1 MPETFVIVGAGLA
14 GAKAAETLRAEG
26 FEGRVILIGAEE
38 HLPYERPPL
47 SKNLLLG
54 DADPF
59 LHDAGWYAGQRI
71 ELRLGE
77 RVTDLDVAGK
87 RVHGIGYDKL
97 LLATGSRPRRLP
109 DTGGALYLRTYDDAR
124 RLKQVLDGAGRLTI
138 IGSGWI
144 GLEVAAAARSRGAA
158 VTVITPDTVPLQ
170 RVLGT
175 KVGAVFADLHRAHGV
190 DFRFGA
196 GVQAVEGSTVRL
208 NDGST
213 VAGDHVLVA
222 IGAEP
227 NVELAEQA
235 GLSVSNGVLVDAEHR
250 TSDSA
255 VWAAGDIAN
264 VDHPRYGTRIRVEHW
279 GNALES
285 GPAAARSML
294 GRGSPWTRVPYF
306 FTDQYD
312 LGMEYAGTLEP
323 GADLVIRGDLAKR
336 ECVVFWVL
344 DGRVVAGMNLNVW
357 DVSDQIQDL
366 IAAGFDGHRVD
377 LAGLADPAVPLPTLL
392 PNP

>member
-1 MPETFVIVGAGLA
+1 MPETFVIVGASLA
-14 GAKAAETLRAEG
+14 GARAAETLRDEG
-26 FEGRVILIGAEE
+26 FAGRVTLIGAEE

-47 SKNLLLG
+47 SKGLLLG

-59 LHDAGWYAGQRI
+59 LHDAGWYAARDI

-77 RVTDLDVAGK
+77 RVTELDVAG
-87 RVHGIGYDKL
+87 RTVHGIGYDKL
-97 LLATGSRPRRLP
+97 LLATGSRARRLP
-109 DTGGALYLRTYDDAR
+109 GDEDALHLRTYDDAL
-124 RLKQVLDGAGRLTI
+124 RLQRVLGDGGRLTI

-144 GLEVAAAARSRGAA
+144 GLEVAAAARQHGVA

-170 RVLGT
+170 RALGM
-175 KVGAVFADLHRAHGV
+175 KIGAVFADLHRAHGV
-190 DFRFGA
+190 DFRFGTSV
-196 GVQAVEGSTVRL
+196 GAVDGTSVRL
-208 NDGST
+208 ADGST
-213 VAGDHVLVA
+213 VEGDHVLVA

-227 NVELAEQA
+227 AVELAQRA
-235 GLSVSNGVLVDAEHR
+235 GLAVDGGVLVDAEHR
-250 TSDSA
+250 TSDPA
-255 VWAAGDIAN
+255 VFAAGDIAS
-264 VDHPRYGTRIRVEHW
+264 VDHPRYPGRIRVEHW

-323 GADLVIRGDLAKR
+323 GADLVVRGDLVKP
-336 ECVVFWVL
+336 EGIVFWVL

-357 DVSDQIQDL
+357 EVSDQIQDL

-377 LAGLADPAVPLPTLL
+377 LAGLADPEVPLPSLL
-392 PNP
+392 PAG